1 MSYTGL
7 CHVHAYSTEFFFC
20 HFFLC
25 HASHHI
31 RSCNKHITGVF
42 HHQNKI
48 GQCRRI
54 NRTTGT
60 RSHDRANLWNHS
72 GCHRIAQEYLGISGQ
87 RTYSFLNSCTSR
99 VIQSDDGC
107 SHLHGHV
114 HHFTNFLSMR
124 FRKSSSKYGEILCEY
139 INQALANHTIS
150 RHNPVSGKFLLFHTE
165 IGTPMGYQLIQ
176 FDKRTFLQ

>member
-1 MSYTGL
+1 MGYTGL

-31 RSCNKHITGVF
+31 RSCNKHIAGVF

-54 NRTTGT
+54 NGTTGT

-87 RTYSFLNSCTSR
+87 RTYSFLNSCASR
-99 VIQSDDGC
+99 VIQSDDRR
-107 SHLHGHV
+107 SHLHSHV
-114 HHFTNFLSMR
+114 HHLANLLCMR
-124 FRKSSSKYGEILCEY
+124 FRKSSSKHGEILCEY

-150 RHNPVSGKFLLFHTE
+150 RHNAVSGKFLLFHTE
-165 IGTPMGYQLIQ
+165 IGTPMSYQLIQ

>member
-1 MSYTGL
+1 MGYTGL
-7 CHVHAYSTEFFFC
+7 CHVHAYSAKLFFSD
-20 HFFLC
+20 FFLC

-31 RSCNKHITGVF
+31 RSCNKHIAGVF

-54 NRTTGT
+54 NSTTGT

-87 RTYSFLNSCTSR
+87 RTYSFLNSRASR
-99 VIQSDDGC
+99 VIQSDDRR
-107 SHLHGHV
+107 SHLHSHV
-114 HHFTNFLSMR
+114 HHLADLLCMR
-124 FRKSSSKYGEILCEY
+124 FRKSSSKHGEILCEY

-150 RHNPVSGKFLLFHTE
+150 RHHPVSGKFLLFHTE